1 MAVIQVQ
8 SSESNTKEDENI
20 TENKWQVE
28 LASTNEIT
36 ETEVV
41 KTEEIE
47 IDEVLPA
54 EKPEIYSGILV
65 NLESVKF
72 IVNFVFRQDN
82 WTVLP
87 HFKLQIYLCK
97 V

>member
-1 MAVIQVQ
+1 MVVIQVQ

-28 LASTNEIT
+28 LGSTNEII

-41 KTEEIE
+41 KTEQIE

-54 EKPEIYSGILV
+54 EKPEVYSGILV
-65 NLESVKF
+65 NLESAKF

-82 WTVLP
+82 WAVLP

>member
-1 MAVIQVQ
+1 MVVIQVQ

-28 LASTNEIT
+28 LASTNETI

-54 EKPEIYSGILV
+54 EKPEVYSGILP
-65 NLESVKF
+65 
-72 IVNFVFRQDN
+72 I
-82 WTVLP
+82 
-87 HFKLQIYLCK
+87 
-97 V
+97 

>member
-54 EKPEIYSGILV
+54 EKPEVYSGILP
-65 NLESVKF
+65 
-72 IVNFVFRQDN
+72 I
-82 WTVLP
+82 
-87 HFKLQIYLCK
+87 
-97 V
+97 